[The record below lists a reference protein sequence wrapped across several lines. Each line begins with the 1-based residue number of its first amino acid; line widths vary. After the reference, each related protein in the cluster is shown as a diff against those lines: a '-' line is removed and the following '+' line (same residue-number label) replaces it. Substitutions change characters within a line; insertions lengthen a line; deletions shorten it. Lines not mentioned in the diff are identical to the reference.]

1 MNKIIELEL
10 SLLDKNI
17 RNNRNELEK
26 IISKDFVEYAAS
38 GNIYNHE
45 KTLNL
50 LPSENENI
58 KYKIIEMT
66 NLAAE
71 LEPQT
76 FGLTV
81 QRGIVVL

>member
-50 LPSENENI
+50 LPSENI
-58 KYKIIEMT
+58 K
-66 NLAAE
+66 
-71 LEPQT
+71 
-76 FGLTV
+76 
-81 QRGIVVL
+81 